1 METIIFRHTDG
12 DQAASFIPVLGKA
25 GLRHRYV
32 DAFYDDLSDFDAL
45 SPDLAIFMG
54 GPMGVY
60 QSDIY
65 PFLKYEMRIV
75 EQRAEKD
82 LPVLGIC
89 LGSQLI
95 AGALGA
101 KNYKGAAGVERGWRP
116 IRVNAAGIK
125 TPVRHLDAQYTNM
138 VHAHQDTFD
147 LPQGATLLAS
157 SDMYENQAFSYGKN
171 ILALQCHPEVDA
183 RKMANWMAG
192 SPAEIESGIIDLKKM
207 QDDTKKF
214 GATLAQQTEKFL
226 LEYFERAG
234 LTATEK
240 KHAGNR
246 T

>member
-1 METIIFRHTDG
+1 METTIFRHTDG
-12 DQAASFIPVLGKA
+12 DQAASFIPVLDKA

-45 SPDLAIFMG
+45 SPDLIIFMG

-65 PFLKYEMRIV
+65 PFLKHEMKIIER
-75 EQRAEKD
+75 RAAKD
-82 LPVLGIC
+82 LPTLGIC

-101 KNYKGAAGVERGWRP
+101 KNYKGAAGFERGWHP
-116 IRVNAAGIK
+116 IKVNAAGMK

-147 LPQGATLLAS
+147 LPKDAVLLAS
-157 SDMYENQAFSYGKN
+157 SALYENQAFSYGKN
-171 ILALQCHPEVDA
+171 ILALQCHPEVEA

-192 SPAEIESGIIDLKKM
+192 SPGEIESGVIDLKKI

-214 GATLAQQTEKFL
+214 GPVLLQQTEKFL
-226 LEYFERAG
+226 LEYFGQAG
-234 LTATEK
+234 LITVEK

>member
-1 METIIFRHTDG
+1 MEAIIFRHTDG
-12 DQAASFIPVLGKA
+12 EQAASFIPVLDRT
-25 GLRHRYV
+25 GLRPRYV

-45 SPDLAIFMG
+45 SPDLVIFMG

-60 QSDIY
+60 QSGIY
-65 PFLKYEMRIV
+65 PFLTHEMKIIAR
-75 EQRAEKD
+75 RAAKD
-82 LPVLGIC
+82 LPTLGIC

-101 KNYKGAAGVERGWRP
+101 KNYKGTAGFERGWHP
-116 IRVNAAGIK
+116 ISVNAAGMK

-147 LPQGATLLAS
+147 LPKGAVLLAS
-157 SDMYENQAFSYGKN
+157 SAMYENQAFSYGKN

-192 SPAEIESGIIDLKKM
+192 APREIESGVVDLKKN
-207 QDDTKKF
+207 QDDMKKF
-214 GATLAQQTEKFL
+214 GPALIQQTEKFL
-226 LEYFERAG
+226 LEYFEQTG
-234 LTATEK
+234 LVMAEK